1 MSTGKNIVAIPFQG
15 GEVLAVDVDGR
26 PQVILKPA
34 FEQIGLDADRQINNL
49 RRRSWATT
57 AVTAVV
63 AADGK
68 TRDMVTA
75 DVRTFLMALATIA
88 ESRVSE
94 AARPVLVAYQSEVAD
109 VIEAYW
115 TKGVAI
121 NPRLVDEEKAAKV
134 IAIFAQA
141 RVGDPAYWDT
151 KARQL
156 ASRVL
161 GELPEYDQSTKPL
174 TVSIYLA
181 EHGLKGKALASKAP
195 QLGKRVKAAYILRY
209 GEDPPTIQDLVGRH
223 MVPVAQYQEQ
233 HRDLFD
239 EAWAQMTPISV

>member
-1 MSTGKNIVAIPFQG
+1 VSNTKTAVAIPFQG
-15 GEVLAVDVDGR
+15 GEVLTVDRDGR
-26 PQVILKPA
+26 PHVILKPA
-34 FEQIGLDADRQINNL
+34 FEAIGLDAGRQINNL

-68 TRDMVTA
+68 VREMATA
-75 DVRTFLMALATIA
+75 DVRTFLMHLATIP
-88 ESRVSE
+88 ESRVNE
-94 AARPVLVAYQSEVAD
+94 AARPTLVAYQSEVAD
-109 VIEAYW
+109 AIEQYW
-115 TKGVAI
+115 TKGVAV
-121 NPRLVDEEKAAKV
+121 NPRATAKEAAEV
-134 IAIFAQA
+134 IAIFATA
-141 RVGDPAYWDT
+141 RVGDPAYWDA

-156 ASRVL
+156 AGRVL
-161 GELPEYDQSTKPL
+161 GETPAYDQSTKPL
-174 TVSIYLA
+174 TTSIYLA
-181 EHGLKGKALASKAP
+181 EKGIAGKELKSKAP

-239 EAWAQMTPISV
+239 EAWAQMQPVRA